1 MKTIAGKFAL
11 VTGANRGLGLA
22 FVQELLAQG
31 AAQIYAATRQP
42 EMVRSLFSKD
52 PRVLPLP
59 LELRDLDSIRRAAE
73 QVGELHLLVNNA
85 AVLTAGD
92 VLANDSLDRLQQEWE
107 VNVRG
112 NLAVVRAFAP
122 QLLAA
127 PEAVLVQINSI
138 AALCP
143 FDDVPTYA
151 ATKSAALS
159 ITQALRREL
168 APQGVPVFSVLP
180 GPLATDMA
188 AWLTCEKA
196 DPRVL
201 AATVLHAVTH
211 GGPHDL
217 FPDAG
222 AEPFWKEFQA
232 NPAGTLFVQS

>member
-1 MKTIAGKFAL
+1 MKTIAGKTAL

-22 FVQELLAQG
+22 FVQELLAHG
-31 AAQIYAATRQP
+31 AAKIYAATRQP
-42 EMVRSLFSKD
+42 EVLRSLFFNE

-59 LELRDLDSIRRAAE
+59 LELRDLNSIRRAAE
-73 QVGELHLLVNNA
+73 QVGKLHLLVNNA

-92 VLANDSLDRLQQEWE
+92 VLADDALDRLQKEWE

-112 NLAVVRAFAP
+112 NLAVVRVFAP
-122 QLLAA
+122 MLLVA
-127 PEAVLVQINSI
+127 PEAALVQVNSI

-143 FDDVPTYA
+143 FADVPTYA

-168 APQGVPVFSVLP
+168 APQGVPVFSILP
-180 GPLATDMA
+180 GPMATAMA

-196 DPRVL
+196 APRVV
-201 AATVLHAVTH
+201 AAAVLQAVTN

-222 AEPFWKEFQA
+222 AEFFWEEFK
-232 NPAGTLFVQS
+232 NGPAGKLFIKS